1 MGLGFGT
8 DGVRGPADEF
18 TDDYVVALGAV
29 AARILGSSFVI
40 GRDTRESGE
49 RIERALAIGLGRGGA
64 SVAALGVAPT
74 PAVAWIAARHSIC
87 GAVISASHN
96 PWSDNGI
103 KFFGPGGRKLSD
115 AVEAELEG
123 ALSASLADSDVDGSR
138 APDPDSYP
146 VSDPGSIP
154 EIDPAVELEA
164 WTASLRSSVTDSMR
178 GLRVVIDCAN
188 GAQSFL
194 APMVLSALGVEL
206 EVLHSSPDGRNI
218 NDGCGSTHPEDLQR
232 RVVAS
237 GAQVGLAFDGDADRL
252 LAVDETGAVVDG
264 DHLLALFADDLRS
277 RGSLRG
283 DQVVVTVMT
292 NLGFRLAMAERGID
306 VLETPVGDRYV
317 LEALARTGGSLGGE
331 QSGHIVFAD
340 LSTTGDGLLSG
351 LQLLDLIARSGRRF
365 SELAAAS
372 MTQLPQVLHNVRVAT
387 RRSDI
392 AELLAEEISIE
403 QEQLGGLGRILLRP
417 SGTESLIRVM
427 VEAETVAVAEAVAG
441 RLAAAVERVCS
452 A

>member
-1 MGLGFGT
+1 
-8 DGVRGPADEF
+8 
-18 TDDYVVALGAV
+18 
-29 AARILGSSFVI
+29 
-40 GRDTRESGE
+40 
-49 RIERALAIGLGRGGA
+49 
-64 SVAALGVAPT
+64 
-74 PAVAWIAARHSIC
+74 
-87 GAVISASHN
+87 
-96 PWSDNGI
+96 
-103 KFFGPGGRKLSD
+103 
-115 AVEAELEG
+115 
-123 ALSASLADSDVDGSR
+123 
-138 APDPDSYP
+138 
-146 VSDPGSIP
+146 
-154 EIDPAVELEA
+154 
-164 WTASLRSSVTDSMR
+164 MR

>member
-18 TDDYVVALGAV
+18 TDDYVVALGEV
-29 AARILGSSFVI
+29 AARILGSTFVI
-40 GRDTRESGE
+40 GRDTRESGA
-49 RIERALAIGLGRGGA
+49 RLERALAIGLGRGGA
-64 SVAALGVAPT
+64 SVATLGVAPT

-96 PWSDNGI
+96 RWSDNGI

-115 AVEAELEG
+115 AVEAELEA
-123 ALSASLADSDVDGSR
+123 ALSAALVDVDSDGTGV
-138 APDPDSYP
+138 PDPEP
-146 VSDPGSIP
+146 
-154 EIDPAVELEA
+154 DPASAPGTIAGLDPASELAA
-164 WTASLRSSVTDSMR
+164 WTASLRASVTDAMR

-194 APMVLSALGVEL
+194 APTVLSELGVEL
-206 EVLHSSPDGRNI
+206 EVLHASPDGRNI

-292 NLGFRLAMAERGID
+292 NLGFRIAMAERGID

-351 LQLLDLIARSGRRF
+351 LQLLDLLARSGRRF

-372 MTQLPQVLHNVRVAT
+372 MTQLPQVLRNVRVAT

-403 QEQLGGLGRILLRP
+403 QEQLGALGRILLRP
-417 SGTESLIRVM
+417 SGTEPLIRVM